1 MKLEDENLQKGSFL
15 LRYLLKYRDRVHQ
28 VTKELKGPSL
38 PFVAS
43 LDGGGLEMETW
54 NGWKVYWWGLGE

>member
-28 VTKELKGPSL
+28 VTKEFPSL
-38 PFVAS
+38 RES
-43 LDGGGLEMETW
+43 LDGGGWEVHW
-54 NGWKVYWWGLGE
+54 LGQGE